1 MKVFAMNDCDWMA
14 GESLESVTAAYVSD
28 YGEDSDDPP
37 VELTDSEMDRFR
49 FADEEVEDPEEWLTF
64 RQELQRR
71 VDAGQEFPQFFATT
85 EY

>member
-1 MKVFAMNDCDWMA
+1 MKIFAMNDCDWMA
-14 GESLESVTAAYVSD
+14 GEDIESVTAAYTSAF
-28 YGEDSDDPP
+28 GEDSDDPP
-37 VELTDSEMDRFR
+37 VELTDAEMDKYR
-49 FADEEVEDPEEWLTF
+49 FADEDAEGPEKWPTF